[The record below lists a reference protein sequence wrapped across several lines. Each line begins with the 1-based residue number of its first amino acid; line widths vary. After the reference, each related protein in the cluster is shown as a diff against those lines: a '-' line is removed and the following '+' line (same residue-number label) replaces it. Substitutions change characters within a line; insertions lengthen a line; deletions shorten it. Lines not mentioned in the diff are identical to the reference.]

1 MESIVKES
9 EEFTGSNKG
18 SNPKSRFM
26 NLEGGLFY
34 ISEKKDDDDNSNGQ
48 KYIRVSA
55 PIEVYA
61 DTRDPDSESWGRL

>member
-1 MESIVKES
+1 
-9 EEFTGSNKG
+9 
-18 SNPKSRFM
+18 M

-34 ISEKKDDDDNSNGQ
+34 ISEKRWWYNSI

-61 DTRDPDSESWGRL
+61 DRDQFQIMEAIEWKDMDGWTGWTLSQWVGEIDPRK

>member
-1 MESIVKES
+1 MESVVKES

-34 ISEKKDDDDNSNGQ
+34 ISKKMMMIILMARN
-48 KYIRVSA
+48 
-55 PIEVYA
+55 
-61 DTRDPDSESWGRL
+61 T

>member
-34 ISEKKDDDDNSNGQ
+34 ISEKKMMMIILMARN
-48 KYIRVSA
+48 
-55 PIEVYA
+55 
-61 DTRDPDSESWGRL
+61 T